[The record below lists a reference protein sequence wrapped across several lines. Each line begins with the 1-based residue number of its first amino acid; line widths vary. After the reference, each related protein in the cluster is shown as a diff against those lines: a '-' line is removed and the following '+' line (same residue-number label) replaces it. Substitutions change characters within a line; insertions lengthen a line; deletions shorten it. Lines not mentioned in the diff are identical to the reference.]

1 MDSFK
6 MISGKISKLLTI
18 LKIALNS
25 SQFFKE
31 IVEEHE
37 SLIKKVNLIVLDLNL
52 IASWTNE
59 MSEPILG
66 LP

>member
-1 MDSFK
+1 

-37 SLIKKVNLIVLDLNL
+37 SLIKKVNLIVLDLNIL
-52 IASWTNE
+52 AS
-59 MSEPILG
+59 
-66 LP
+66 